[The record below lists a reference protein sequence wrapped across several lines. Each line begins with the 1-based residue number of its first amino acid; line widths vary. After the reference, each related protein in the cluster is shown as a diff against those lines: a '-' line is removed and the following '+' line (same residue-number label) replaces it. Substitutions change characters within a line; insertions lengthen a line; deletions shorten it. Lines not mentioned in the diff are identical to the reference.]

1 MWPNA
6 VSMSLWTSTAD
17 TEWHHHSC
25 DVFFFSV
32 PHWCFIFS
40 LSLSRCVIFLDLV
53 FDSGGV
59 SVCGGVWG
67 WGGGGWGH
75 LGSFITWPVLAGRN
89 LCCFCWGFVAA
100 KNNSALGFKTS
111 RGWWWPTWAT
121 THSQAPFSYTEWELQ
136 LQILP
141 TRAVCGF
148 VSLCDLGWQKI
159 WKSSHCNAQNSGW
172 SLPTVWLHTGSDSS
186 YIIIPQHCASL
197 LDQMQ
202 IFLLH

>member
-1 MWPNA
+1 M
-6 VSMSLWTSTAD
+6 
-17 TEWHHHSC
+17 
-25 DVFFFSV
+25 
-32 PHWCFIFS
+32 
-40 LSLSRCVIFLDLV
+40 LSLCHCGPLQQTLSDIITPVMCSFFLFLI
-53 FDSGGV
+53 GV
-59 SVCGGVWG
+59 SSFPSLCPVVSYSSTWSLTQGVWVCVG
-67 WGGGGWGH
+67 VGGWGH